1 RQTSR
6 SASRPLRLRSGVSPD
21 PVNGK
26 LGRSHRDVK
35 RNRRIVFAI
44 RRAAPSSTNPR
55 EKQVTARE
63 NQPALSLASDGYP
76 PLAFGSLLGE
86 TPQRSTGRQLS
97 VGPGTTFGWDRK
109 VRPDRRLRPTARKD
123 QGSSETGVQRPEGR
137 TGHFGGRSHPGV
149 RASAREPVWEREPRE
164 GRDFGRGSLGVS
176 HFLPPA
182 GRKLQPCH
190 SPAVG
195 SRSMTVEIT
204 ARLETLSPSRAGDF
218 KTCPRLY
225 AFRTVE
231 RIPEPTTVH
240 QARGTTAHLALQ
252 RLFDLPA
259 PERTPRRL
267 SELFRQAWTE
277 LRGLEEYEELFPTV
291 EAERAWGLESMGLL
305 LNYFLLEDPARLAP
319 LGREEELKEDLGGIV
334 IHGILDRID
343 RGEDGRLV
351 ITDYKTGK
359 APPEGYAFGAFFA
372 LKIYALL

>member
-1 RQTSR
+1 
-6 SASRPLRLRSGVSPD
+6 
-21 PVNGK
+21 
-26 LGRSHRDVK
+26 
-35 RNRRIVFAI
+35 
-44 RRAAPSSTNPR
+44 
-55 EKQVTARE
+55 
-63 NQPALSLASDGYP
+63 
-76 PLAFGSLLGE
+76 
-86 TPQRSTGRQLS
+86 
-97 VGPGTTFGWDRK
+97 
-109 VRPDRRLRPTARKD
+109 
-123 QGSSETGVQRPEGR
+123 
-137 TGHFGGRSHPGV
+137 
-149 RASAREPVWEREPRE
+149 
-164 GRDFGRGSLGVS
+164 
-176 HFLPPA
+176 
-182 GRKLQPCH
+182 
-190 SPAVG
+190 
-195 SRSMTVEIT
+195 MTVEIT

-359 APPEGYAFGAFFA
+359 APPERYAFGAFFA
-372 LKIYALL
+372 LKIYALLVRRLHQETPAEIRLLYLNGPTLYRQPIDDRQLDGVERQLHALWERIEDALATDRFPARPGRLCNWCNFREICPAFA